1 MSAITIIAAIDA
13 INVEIKSHQD
23 EIDRLVNARDTLGT
37 LVSTDEAKP
46 IRKGQRIR
54 PVKVTEGP
62 VIATGKIVDDE
73 EGTLANDLA
82 DSIIEGASKSTG
94 DGPSPRRRRKMNSE
108 EAGEAFVKSAV
119 KQATRKST
127 KSGNGQT
134 RKQTLA
140 NLEKARAAKQAK
152 SNGKVTRR
160 DQIIA
165 LLNKGKSPQQI
176 GDTLGIAP
184 NYVYHVKRSIA

>member
-1 MSAITIIAAIDA
+1 MSATTIIAAIDA
-13 INVEIKSHQD
+13 INVQIKVHQD
-23 EIDRLVNARDTLGT
+23 EIDRLVTARDTLGT
-37 LVSTDEAKP
+37 LVSIEEAKP
-46 IRKGQRIR
+46 VRKSQ
-54 PVKVTEGP
+54 KVTEVP
-62 VIATGKIVDDE
+62 VVE
-73 EGTLANDLA
+73 EDTLANDLA
-82 DSIIEGASKSTG
+82 ESIIDNAKSSTG
-94 DGPSPRRRRKMNSE
+94 DGPARRRRKMTSS

-127 KSGNGQT
+127 GRGNGQS

-140 NLEKARAAKQAK
+140 NLEKARATKAAK
-152 SNGKVTRR
+152 SNGKATRR

-176 GDTLGIAP
+176 GATLGIAP

>member
-37 LVSTDEAKP
+37 LVSTEEAKP
-46 IRKGQRIR
+46 VRKSQKIR
-54 PVKVTEGP
+54 PVKVEEGP

-82 DSIIEGASKSTG
+82 DSIIEGAS
-94 DGPSPRRRRKMNSE
+94 GPARRRRKMTSS

-140 NLEKARAAKQAK
+140 NLEKARAAKSAK
-152 SNGKVTRR
+152 SNGKATRR
-160 DQIIA
+160 GQIIA
-165 LLNKGKSPQQI
+165 LLNKGQSPRQI
-176 GDTLGIAP
+176 GDKLGIAP

>member
-1 MSAITIIAAIDA
+1 MSATTIIAAIDA
-13 INVEIKSHQD
+13 INVQIKVHQD
-23 EIDRLVNARDTLGT
+23 EIDRLVTARDTLGT
-37 LVSTDEAKP
+37 LVSIEEAKP
-46 IRKGQRIR
+46 VRKSQKIR
-54 PVKVTEGP
+54 PVKVEEGP

-94 DGPSPRRRRKMNSE
+94 DGPARRRRKMTSS

-127 KSGNGQT
+127 KSGNGQS

>member
-1 MSAITIIAAIDA
+1 MSATTIIAAIDA
-13 INVEIKSHQD
+13 LNVEIKSHQD
-23 EIDRLVNARDTLGT
+23 EIDRLVTARDTLGT

-46 IRKGQRIR
+46 IRKGQIR
-54 PVKVTEGP
+54 AVKVTEGP

-73 EGTLANDLA
+73 EGTLAKDLA

-94 DGPSPRRRRKMNSE
+94 DSPTPRRRRRKMNSE

-127 KSGNGQT
+127 KSGNGQA
-134 RKQTLA
+134 RKQNLA
-140 NLEKARAAKQAK
+140 NLEKARAAKTSK
-152 SNGKVTRR
+152 SNGKATRR

-165 LLNKGKSPQQI
+165 LLNKGKTPQQI

>member
-54 PVKVTEGP
+54 PVKVEEGP

-94 DGPSPRRRRKMNSE
+94 DGPARRRRKMTSS

-140 NLEKARAAKQAK
+140 NLEKARAAKSAK
-152 SNGKVTRR
+152 SNGKATRR

-165 LLNKGKSPQQI
+165 LLNKGQSPRQI
-176 GDTLGIAP
+176 GDKLGIAP